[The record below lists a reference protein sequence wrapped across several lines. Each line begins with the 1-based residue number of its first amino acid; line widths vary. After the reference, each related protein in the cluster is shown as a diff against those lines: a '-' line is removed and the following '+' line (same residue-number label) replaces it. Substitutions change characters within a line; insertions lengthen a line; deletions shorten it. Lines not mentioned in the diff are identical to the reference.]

1 MVLVVASYVPRV
13 GIVLPAVIGDHMVLQ
28 RETAVVWGWA
38 SPGRTITVSLAGVSG
53 ASPVGDDG
61 RWSVR
66 LAGLAAGGPH
76 VMTISGDGERTVRD
90 VLIGDVWLGA
100 GQSNMLLPVRSA
112 DGAESATTPADCARI
127 RLFTV
132 ERVAASDA
140 PLRDVRGRWRV
151 CTPGSVAEFSA
162 VAWYFGRDVAA
173 RQGVPVGLVVG
184 AWGDTAI
191 DVWMPAAADGAP
203 RAIARLDDT
212 FELRVADLRLVP
224 RDPAASPTPVAL
236 APGDAGRGASWR
248 AFAAGGSR
256 ASWDQMSADPP
267 VARCAGKLADAR
279 AWARCTTSRG
289 DTADLSD
296 VAAIAFR
303 ARGRGTFRVVLGQT
317 TITDG
322 DDHGASFVAGP
333 DWAPFEVPL
342 DSLRQ
347 EGWGAA
353 RPFARD
359 AVTGLGFAI
368 AAPAP
373 RTPGA
378 AWNGM
383 IAPLAPMRLRGV
395 LWYQGEADVLRA
407 SSYGASLLR
416 LVREWRRAFDADDLP
431 FLVVQLPAYAPPGAP
446 PDTDWWAELRDAQRA
461 VLTLPA
467 TGLVTTIDVGDASD
481 IHPKRKVE
489 VGRRLARSAER
500 VAYGKAT
507 VASGPS
513 LSEVELREEGRLRL
527 HFVDVDGALA
537 TRDDAPPTG
546 FTLSADGRSF
556 HPASARIVGDTTLD
570 VWSDAVPQPV
580 EVRYAF
586 ADDPGCNLVDR
597 AGLPAAPFRVRVFS
611 AHSPDAAAAARGS
624 DPPPAPPAH

>member
-1 MVLVVASYVPRV
+1 MLLVVGSYLPRV

-28 RETAVVWGWA
+28 RDGAVVWGWA
-38 SPGRTITVSLAGVSG
+38 DPGRTITVALATVSA

-61 RWSVR
+61 RWSVK
-66 LAGLAAGGPH
+66 LDGLSSGGPH
-76 VMTISGDGERTVRD
+76 TMMISGDGERTVRD

-100 GQSNMLLPVRSA
+100 GQSNMLLPVRQA
-112 DGAESATTPADCARI
+112 DGAESAATPADCARI

-132 ERVAASDA
+132 ERVAADG

-151 CTPGSVAEFSA
+151 CTPESVAEFSA

-191 DVWMPAAADGAP
+191 DAWMPDPTGGAP
-203 RAIARLDDT
+203 RPRTPHDDT
-212 FELRVADLRLVP
+212 FDLRVADLRLVP
-224 RDPAASPTPVAL
+224 GNPAAAATPVAL
-236 APGDAGRGASWR
+236 APGDAGRGGPWR

-267 VARCAGKLADAR
+267 VARCAGKLADAG
-279 AWARCTTSRG
+279 AWARCATALGGS
-289 DTADLSD
+289 ADLSD
-296 VAAIAFR
+296 FAAIAFR
-303 ARGRGTFRVVLGQT
+303 ARGRGTFRLILGQK

-333 DWAPFEVPL
+333 DWTPVEVPL

-353 RPFARD
+353 RLFARD
-359 AVTGLGFAI
+359 AITSLGFAI

-373 RTPGA
+373 RAPGS

-383 IAPLAPMRLRGV
+383 LAPLAPMRLRGV

-407 SSYGASLLR
+407 SSYAASLLR
-416 LVREWRRAFDADDLP
+416 LVRAWRDAFGADDLP
-431 FLVVQLPAYAPPGAP
+431 FLVVQLPAYAPPAVP
-446 PDTDWWAELRDAQRA
+446 PDAAWWAELREAQRA

-467 TGLVTTIDVGDASD
+467 TALVTTIDVGDAHD
-481 IHPKRKVE
+481 IHPKRKID
-489 VGRRLARSAER
+489 VGRRLARAAER
-500 VAYGKAT
+500 IAYGRAT
-507 VASGPS
+507 VATGPS
-513 LSEVELREEGRLRL
+513 LSEVELRESGCLRL
-527 HFVDVDGALA
+527 HFVDVDRALT

-546 FTLSADGRSF
+546 FTLSADGRRF
-556 HPASARIVGDTTLD
+556 HPASARLVDDTTLD

-580 EVRYAF
+580 EVRYAW

-597 AGLPAAPFRVRVFS
+597 AGLPAAPFRVRLFS
-611 AHSPDAAAAARGS
+611 ANSRDGAAAARGS